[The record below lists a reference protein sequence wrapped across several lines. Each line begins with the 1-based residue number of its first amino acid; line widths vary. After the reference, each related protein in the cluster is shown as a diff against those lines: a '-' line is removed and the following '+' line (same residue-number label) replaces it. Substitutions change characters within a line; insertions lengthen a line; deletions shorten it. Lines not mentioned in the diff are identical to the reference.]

1 MIASLL
7 RLSVAAILLIAYV
20 SAFAPISTHHQRSS
34 STALNII
41 PITNGPT
48 LNSEQAK
55 AAGIGGLGGTKNL
68 KSGGMGA
75 FKVAPTGGKEAAKK
89 KTVAAKKAPVAAK
102 KSPFSFGAKKAPVE
116 KPVETK
122 KAPVGLFT
130 KMPWQK

>member
-1 MIASLL
+1 MFASLL

-20 SAFAPISTHHQRSS
+20 SAFAPISTHHHQRS

-75 FKVAPTGGKEAAKK
+75 FKVAPKGSKEAAKK
-89 KTVAAKKAPVAAK
+89 KTVAAKKPVAAK
-102 KSPFSFGAKKAPVE
+102 KSPFSFGAKKAPVKE
-116 KPVETK
+116 PVETK